1 MTPMNRRF
9 QSKILL
15 FFVTL
20 FAVVQLLT
28 VIAVNTATKT
38 NFLAQARTQL
48 DRATAVFN
56 RAFTERGSEFADAAR
71 ITASDFGF
79 RSAIAAGDK
88 RTIVSSLMNIAGRID
103 ADRIMLVSLDKE
115 ILADTGAAGLAGR
128 PFAYSGMLAEAEETG
143 RSLRFVEMDGKI
155 LQFVVLPVLAPIPIA
170 WIAVAS
176 EVDQAVATELTGL
189 FSVKLDLSFIHRRE
203 GEAWRVV
210 VTTLKD
216 GDAAQLPDGK
226 AAGAEGFGDQATAQ
240 GGSNDF
246 LSRLVPLPSPP
257 GETIAVALHYDMA
270 AALAPYRSL
279 VTWLIVL
286 SLTGLIFV
294 ILGSMFIAHGVTRPI
309 RQLSEAA
316 RQLRRGDYSQKVP
329 VDRNDEFGQVSKSFN
344 QMIDA
349 IEARQREANLQ
360 RKRAEMASDAK
371 SRFIANM
378 SHEFRTPLNA
388 ILAYSELI
396 ATEAVGKLSG
406 PLKKY
411 KEFGASIWE
420 GGIRLCEEV
429 TQVIEFSDITGG
441 DVKLREE
448 VIELTECISVLS
460 STYQPKLDDRNIKLE
475 VSLPASLPK
484 LMADREIIIKMIGHL
499 LSNAIKFSGKG
510 SVCTIEGRLT
520 EQNQIE
526 VCVQDHGDG
535 MDKDFLEH
543 AFEPFAQRQDVY
555 ARNHQG
561 TGLGLGFVKAYA
573 DIHGARISVDSRIG
587 EGTHFAIRFPAVR
600 TVNETAGSEM
610 VA

>member
-1 MTPMNRRF
+1 MPMNLRF

-56 RAFTERGSEFADAAR
+56 HSFTERGSKFADAVS

-79 RSAIAAGDK
+79 RSAIAAGDQ
-88 RTIVSSLMNIAGRID
+88 RTIVSSLTNVAARID
-103 ADRIMLVSLDKE
+103 ADRVMLVSLDKE
-115 ILADTGAAGLAGR
+115 ILADTGISSLAGR
-128 PFAYSGMLAEAEETG
+128 TFAYPDMLAEAEEEG
-143 RSLRFVEMDGKI
+143 RSLRFVEMEGKI
-155 LQFVVLPVLAPIPIA
+155 HEFVVLPVLAPIPIA

-176 EVDQAVATELTGL
+176 EVDQTVATELTKL
-189 FSVKLDLSFIHRRE
+189 FSVKLDLSFIHRRA
-203 GEAWRVV
+203 GATWQVV
-210 VTTLKD
+210 VSTLKD
-216 GDAAQLPDGK
+216 SDTVGLPDVTATGIDEVD
-226 AAGAEGFGDQATAQ
+226 AQATVQ
-240 GGSNDF
+240 RDGDGY

-257 GETIAVALHYDMA
+257 GETTAVALHYDMA

-316 RQLRRGDYSQKVP
+316 RQLQRGDYSQKVP
-329 VDRNDEFGQVSKSFN
+329 VDRDDEFGQVSTSFN

-349 IEARQREANLQ
+349 IEARQREADRQ
-360 RKRAEMASDAK
+360 RKRAELASDAK

-396 ATEAVGKLSG
+396 ATEALGKLSG

-420 GGIRLCEEV
+420 GGTRLCEEV
-429 TQVIEFSDITGG
+429 TQVIEFSEIVGG
-441 DVKLREE
+441 DIKLCEE
-448 VIELTECISVLS
+448 AINLS
-460 STYQPKLDDRNIKLE
+460 DCVATQTSSYQPKLDDRNITLD
-475 VSLPASLPK
+475 VSLPDGLPK
-484 LMADREIIIKMIGHL
+484 LLADKEMIVKMIGHV
-499 LSNAIKFSGKG
+499 LSNAIKFSDEG
-510 SVCTIEGRLT
+510 SVCTIGGRLT

-526 VCVQDHGDG
+526 FYIEDHGDG
-535 MDKDFLEH
+535 MDMDFLEH
-543 AFEPFAQRQDVY
+543 AFEPFVQRQDVY
-555 ARNHQG
+555 ARDHQG

-573 DIHGARISVDSRIG
+573 DIHGATISVDSKIG
-587 EGTHFAIRFPAVR
+587 EGTHFAIRFPSVR